1 MPFFHNLIVYASKS
15 TNSNK
20 FKISAN
26 YNNNSN
32 NAFYAIICNTLPA
45 GWAFPVIVPVS
56 RLYRDGP
63 YESHFD
69 CTIRALQRS
78 VLKGLITTSPYF
90 LK

>member
-56 RLYRDGP
+56 RLYIGT
-63 YESHFD
+63 EM
-69 CTIRALQRS
+69 
-78 VLKGLITTSPYF
+78 GLTNRTSIAPQSTAA
-90 LK
+90 